1 MSFDLKV
8 KREEIGNIYRYVIIV
23 LMLLCSGTPL
33 QSLYNKQLSL
43 ALFFST
49 LLLLY
54 LKRDQLKKTI
64 KRSGYVVLLSAIF
77 LLTMLVNKDSDFF
90 HYVGVI
96 IALISAYLF
105 AQLVEKEEFIHKYV
119 NIITVIA
126 LYSSVITLIAN
137 INLGWAGTLPLL
149 TSGSSEWRH
158 IGIFQYFWGWNQWIT
173 VMRNSACFRE
183 PGVWGCYSCL
193 ALLFHMQS
201 IKKYSS
207 SDKKERISIIVKF
220 CVLFVGVLTSLS
232 TTAILCL
239 ALCVV
244 IYFFEVRKLNALS
257 IGLIGVGVAFIAVFR
272 ERLFA
277 KFSKASQSFISFQ
290 ERLDGAVAGIE
301 NFYRNPLL
309 GSGYTTYISGIQGT
323 SANAFVDILG
333 KYGIVTMIILAGGLV
348 KFVRTLQLSR
358 ISKIAAAASMII
370 MLISQNLFIYPFF
383 LCMVFYGLLH
393 KKEQAIVCPIRGE
406 QEMASEKERKI
417 LYKPLISIVVPV
429 YNVEKYVQKC
439 IESIINQTYKNLE
452 ILLIDDGS
460 SDSSGKICDEMAKKD
475 SRIIVIH
482 NENGGASVARNTGI
496 RMAKGEYIG
505 FVDSDDYIEPDMY
518 QKLITA
524 NIRYGAQVSMCGR
537 FCEKEGTDESY
548 ELFTTNKKVMTA
560 QGAVHNLL
568 LQRESDSAP
577 WDKLCKAELF
587 KNVRYPVGVI
597 HEDLSVIVRLLAQ
610 STNVV
615 HVGIPLYH
623 YNIRKGST
631 CTQPFSVRRFDV
643 YEQACVARDF
653 VKKHLPGE
661 EKAADC
667 FVLGNV
673 KTLLYSAASSN
684 TCESIHRKRIKE
696 IMNRELAVCRKNSY
710 VPISEKL
717 ELYKTYV
724 KIVIKSVFKS
734 RRQEKK

>member
-43 ALFFST
+43 ALFFSA

-105 AQLVEKEEFIHKYV
+105 AQLVGKEEFIHKYV

-149 TSGSSEWRH
+149 TSGSSEWHH
-158 IGIFQYFWGWNQWIT
+158 IGIFQYFWGWHQWIT

-207 SDKKERISIIVKF
+207 SDKKERINIIVKF

-244 IYFFEVRKLNALS
+244 IYFFEVKKLNALS

-358 ISKIAAAASMII
+358 ISKIAAAASMVI
-370 MLISQNLFIYPFF
+370 MLISQNLLIYPFF
-383 LCMVFYGLLH
+383 LCMIFYGLLH
-393 KKEQAIVCPIRGE
+393 QKEQAAVCPIRGE

-452 ILLIDDGS
+452 I
-460 SDSSGKICDEMAKKD
+460 
-475 SRIIVIH
+475 
-482 NENGGASVARNTGI
+482 
-496 RMAKGEYIG
+496 
-505 FVDSDDYIEPDMY
+505 
-518 QKLITA
+518 
-524 NIRYGAQVSMCGR
+524 QV
-537 FCEKEGTDESY
+537 EK
-548 ELFTTNKKVMTA
+548 FAMRW
-560 QGAVHNLL
+560 
-568 LQRESDSAP
+568 QR
-577 WDKLCKAELF
+577 KTAEL
-587 KNVRYPVGVI
+587 
-597 HEDLSVIVRLLAQ
+597 S
-610 STNVV
+610 
-615 HVGIPLYH
+615 
-623 YNIRKGST
+623 
-631 CTQPFSVRRFDV
+631 
-643 YEQACVARDF
+643 
-653 VKKHLPGE
+653 
-661 EKAADC
+661 
-667 FVLGNV
+667 
-673 KTLLYSAASSN
+673 
-684 TCESIHRKRIKE
+684 
-696 IMNRELAVCRKNSY
+696 
-710 VPISEKL
+710 
-717 ELYKTYV
+717 
-724 KIVIKSVFKS
+724 
-734 RRQEKK
+734 